1 MKKTARLPEKRKG
14 VEKREESR
22 VGRKIEPRGW
32 WKREH
37 QKRKEET
44 ERRERERV
52 VESDY
57 NRDWKRKNKHKGL
70 EKGKKQQTERVR
82 RRTSGKWKR
91 EGRDAWHH
99 VVYWSSRSIHE
110 SHSGCQPSYLPQ
122 APTPFPHPPHPL
134 SSRPPFSSPSPIP
147 LLSSFPSSLALA
159 TNQPSPPSRFAPL
172 AWPPAPG
179 ETPVRHPSS
188 CIQRVNY

>member
-1 MKKTARLPEKRKG
+1 METRASEK
-14 VEKREESR
+14 
-22 VGRKIEPRGW
+22 
-32 WKREH
+32 
-37 QKRKEET
+37 
-44 ERRERERV
+44 ERRDRERERV

-159 TNQPSPPSRFAPL
+159 TNQPSPPCRFAPL